1 MTMFAR
7 NRLFTI
13 AALASATALA
23 ACGGGNDAGQNGA
36 SGPRTSY
43 ERATDHAIGST
54 DAPLTI
60 VEYSSVACPHCRD
73 FHEEIF
79 PMIESDYVET
89 GQVRFVYREMLTGSA
104 PIAMAGFMLTRCVPD
119 DEYIEM
125 IDLLFQ
131 QQIAI
136 FQAARQPGG
145 ARAELLSVARSAGLS
160 EAEFDACLNN
170 QEHRQSVRDA
180 HDQAI
185 ADGIDST
192 PRFIING
199 ELLETRRSNGE
210 MVYYWGGDLIEV
222 DGAPVPGRMD
232 EATFRTLIDY

>member
-1 MTMFAR
+1 
-7 NRLFTI
+7 
-13 AALASATALA
+13 
-23 ACGGGNDAGQNGA
+23 
-36 SGPRTSY
+36 
-43 ERATDHAIGST
+43 
-54 DAPLTI
+54 
-60 VEYSSVACPHCRD
+60 
-73 FHEEIF
+73 
-79 PMIESDYVET
+79 MIESDYVET

-232 EATFRTLIDY
+232 EATFRTLIDYMLAEVGAGVEGETGE